1 MNWLEGFITDKSF
14 GINMTPKL
22 KQICGDYFSDG
33 ASEVCKQIMNKVCK
47 DITENKTDA
56 ITSDRLIE
64 IITELGVLL

>member
-1 MNWLEGFITDKSF
+1 MNWLENFITNKSF
-14 GINMTPKL
+14 GINMTPKS
-22 KQICGDYFSDG
+22 KQICAAYFSHG
-33 ASEVCKQIMNKVCK
+33 ASEVCKQIMNKVCE